1 MVNLPL
7 VIGKYFSCIDISVVS
22 LWGNIH
28 LTTRDSGSLTKLGN
42 IIHKD

>member
-22 LWGNIH
+22 VWGNIH
-28 LTTRDSGSLTKLGN
+28 FQVSLTKLGS
-42 IIHKD
+42 IIYKD